1 MKKFLVVLA
10 AGVLLVGSIFAFGPA
25 SAPRYGYQSATTQQ
39 TQVQQN
45 TQTRLY
51 KNLPAGTTLGE
62 TQTFKG
68 TVKEY
73 TWDVNKGFT
82 LKIQVGNTV
91 YDVHAGPI
99 FKSVELKAGQP
110 IEIVGK
116 LATSGESKFILAE
129 KVTVDGKVIDTAS
142 LKGPRWQANRAGVV
156 RKAQRPMQARG
167 CRR

>member
-51 KNLPAGTTLGE
+51 KNLPTGTTLGE

-129 KVTVDGKVIDTAS
+129 KVTVDGKIIDTAS

>member
-1 MKKFLVVLA
+1 MRKLLVVLT
-10 AGVLLVGSIFAFGPA
+10 AGVVLVGSIFAFGLA

-73 TWDVNKGFT
+73 TWDVNNGFT
-82 LKIQVGNTV
+82 LKVQVGDAV

-99 FKSVELKAGQP
+99 FNAVELKAGQSM
-110 IEIVGK
+110 EIVGK
-116 LATSGESKFILAE
+116 LATIGESKFILAE

-142 LKGPRWQANRAGVV
+142 LKGPKGQANRVDVV
-156 RKAQRPMQARG
+156 RRAQRLVQARR